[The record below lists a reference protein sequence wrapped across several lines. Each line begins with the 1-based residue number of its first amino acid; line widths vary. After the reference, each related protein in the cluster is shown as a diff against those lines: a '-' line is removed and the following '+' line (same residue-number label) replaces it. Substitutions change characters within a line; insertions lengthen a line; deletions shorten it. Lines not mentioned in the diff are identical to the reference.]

1 VTRGDIVSSPW
12 CCRRFREKEA
22 SMLAEGEEMRPW
34 RRVDLNFCKEV
45 GQNRSQNKVK
55 YMLGIVTGK
64 NFTKH

>member
-1 VTRGDIVSSPW
+1 
-12 CCRRFREKEA
+12 
-22 SMLAEGEEMRPW
+22 MLGEGEEMRPW

-64 NFTKH
+64 NFKKH